1 MIFPHRVKLDL
12 SLDTDVLSR
21 GEEFSPKRHINVG
34 RDSPATFCAS
44 ASALSLHDEV
54 VSITQGEPLSMNQEA
69 TSCHSLRKADERVG
83 NKKFEIILKCRFS
96 SFWRASCSHGKESFY
111 MLNHNPL
118 IDNVFKGKIG
128 FQYAKLWSQEVRQTC
143 QEQIQK
149 LHYSPLMYVERF
161 LCINSTW

>member
-1 MIFPHRVKLDL
+1 MVIHKLIIYVFQSRTDVLRKEVIFPHRVKLDL

-34 RDSPATFCAS
+34 RDIPATFCAS

-54 VSITQGEPLSMNQEA
+54 VSVTQGEPLSMNQEA

-96 SFWRASCSHGKESFY
+96 SF
-111 MLNHNPL
+111 
-118 IDNVFKGKIG
+118 
-128 FQYAKLWSQEVRQTC
+128 
-143 QEQIQK
+143 
-149 LHYSPLMYVERF
+149 
-161 LCINSTW
+161 